1 MADTSPVSLQ
11 PARSRLIRWA
21 CKPRVD
27 ISCHA
32 HHLPSWSEL
41 FTHLL
46 TNICDFRCNCF
57 AFVESLLE
65 PLLHAFERGNLVLLF
80 KMGISDRIPNNI
92 HMVLSDDVMD
102 IMHWVYHWINMVEMP
117 SVMVAEPPVLWK
129 ALI

>member
-1 MADTSPVSLQ
+1 M
-11 PARSRLIRWA
+11 
-21 CKPRVD
+21 
-27 ISCHA
+27 
-32 HHLPSWSEL
+32 
-41 FTHLL
+41 
-46 TNICDFRCNCF
+46 
-57 AFVESLLE
+57 LE

-117 SVMVAEPPVLWK
+117 SVMVAKPPVLWK